1 MAQETPGQRR
11 QRRKN
16 SRGGPNR
23 NDEISQNKDAVTSS
37 NEEASQANSVIKEVP
52 QGNGDLNV
60 EERIERAKRRKQ
72 KRTYRYPQDID
83 SEIQPHSMVF
93 NILERIPSNEAKAI
107 RSGEA
112 PGALYSDSSENRVNA
127 EQGAG
132 LFSVATAQA
141 VALGTAGGV
150 AALAT
155 GKALGG
161 GGASGVLK
169 TAVGLGGFALGANA
183 LNSRTGLIKTNTII
197 QLYIPQSLSTKYG
210 AQWQDTELG
219 TIGGAITQVG
229 PGTTSLDEFLK
240 SAGGAG
246 EAIGR
251 GLIGV
256 SDIFKQIGLN
266 VDFGGTVQALTKKVV
281 NPFKEQLFKT
291 MNFRDFAFEWKF
303 APRNRN
309 ELENVMQII
318 DTFKYHMHSGRDTS
332 DFFLTYPSEFQIE
345 FRYRGA
351 ENRFVNKISTCAL
364 TDMKVDYG
372 AGGSFTTF
380 KDVGGAPS
388 EITMQLAFKELELMT
403 KDRIEQG
410 Y

>member
-1 MAQETPGQRR
+1 MASALTPGQRR

-52 QGNGDLNV
+52 QGNADLNV
-60 EERIERAKRRKQ
+60 EERVERAKRRKQ
-72 KRTYRYPQDID
+72 KTTYRYPQDID

-107 RSGEA
+107 RNGEA

-127 EQGAG
+127 EQGA
-132 LFSVATAQA
+132 SVGTAQA
-141 VALGTAGGV
+141 VALGTVSGAAGF
-150 AALAT
+150 AT
-155 GKALGG
+155 GKAL
-161 GGASGVLK
+161 SGSGLLK
-169 TAVGLGGFALGANA
+169 TALGIGGFALGANA

-219 TIGGAITQVG
+219 TIGGALTQVG
-229 PGTTSLDEFLK
+229 PGTTSMEDFLK
-240 SAGGAG
+240 NAGGAG

-266 VDFGGTVQALTKKVV
+266 VDFGGTVQTLTKKVV

-318 DTFKYHMHSGRDTS
+318 DTFKFHMHSGRDTS

-372 AGGSFTTF
+372 AGGAFTTF